1 MGEADDDEEASKT
14 LSEDSEA
21 EKAAKDN
28 AILLYQT
35 CLIQSGFSL
44 PTDSAKDFSGR
55 LERLVRTGLGVEASA
70 AIEEPEVEIPED
82 PEPEV
87 DDADDAEDI
96 DLDDIPEDAT
106 KIELEADDVHDEL

>member
-1 MGEADDDEEASKT
+1 MGDAAEEADDDEEASKT

-55 LERLVRTGLGVEASA
+55 LERLVRSGLGVPSTA
-70 AIEEPEVEIPED
+70 AIAEPEVEIPED
-82 PEPEV
+82 PEPEEAAEEEEEV
-87 DDADDAEDI
+87 DLDEAADDAE
-96 DLDDIPEDAT
+96 
-106 KIELEADDVHDEL
+106 